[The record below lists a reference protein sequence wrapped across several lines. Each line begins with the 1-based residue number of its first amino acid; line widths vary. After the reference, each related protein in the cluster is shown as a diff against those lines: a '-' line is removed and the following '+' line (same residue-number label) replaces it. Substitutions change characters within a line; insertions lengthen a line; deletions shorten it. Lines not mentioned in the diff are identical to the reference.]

1 MFSGEVHPFT
11 QYIVFRDYKV
21 TKSRK
26 KNKVKYPRSIL
37 IGHLPPPL
45 TGQSA
50 AFSTAIKFFQ
60 EKSLPFVVVDIAGKV
75 SQRPI
80 GQFAWGRVWEI
91 SQSLLIFIKHVW
103 RTNQV
108 VYLSIALSP
117 VGFFRDLLFI
127 WIASLFHHRIVLHLH
142 GGGYSYFIQSQRKI
156 FQNLITNTIGQAHK
170 IVVLTEQMKEQFQ
183 YQRLL

>member
-80 GQFAWGRVWEI
+80 GQFAWGRVWEMYGEQI
-91 SQSLLIFIKHVW
+91 
-103 RTNQV
+103 R
-108 VYLSIALSP
+108 LSILALHYRLLD
-117 VGFFRDLLFI
+117 FFETYCLFG
-127 WIASLFHHRIVLHLH
+127 SLR
-142 GGGYSYFIQSQRKI
+142 YFI
-156 FQNLITNTIGQAHK
+156 TG
-170 IVVLTEQMKEQFQ
+170 
-183 YQRLL
+183 